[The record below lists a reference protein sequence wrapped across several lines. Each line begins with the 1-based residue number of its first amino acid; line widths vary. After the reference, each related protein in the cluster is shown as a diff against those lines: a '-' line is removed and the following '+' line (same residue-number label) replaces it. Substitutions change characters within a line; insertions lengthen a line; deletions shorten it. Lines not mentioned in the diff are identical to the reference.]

1 MVPEQ
6 ERIEKII
13 QEHHAQDYIRLK
25 GHVNLQDVYRHY
37 QLFVAAS
44 QSEGFGLTL
53 MEAVGSGLGM
63 IGFDVN
69 YGSPTFIKDARNG
82 YLIPINLDRESI
94 NDVTDHMAT
103 KIIQY
108 FENGPSHPHDLSY
121 EIAEEFKTTHIVEK
135 WEQLIKEVL
144 HD

>member
-1 MVPEQ
+1 MSIV
-6 ERIEKII
+6 II
-13 QEHHAQDYIRLK
+13 NYLLLLLK
-25 GHVNLQDVYRHY
+25 
-37 QLFVAAS
+37 AKAS
-44 QSEGFGLTL
+44 VW
-53 MEAVGSGLGM
+53 EAVGSGLGM

-108 FENGPSHPHDLSY
+108 FENGPSHPHDVSY